1 MSAALLQDANKQHTI
16 ADDLESALHVLTW
29 TTLCYVPNKMT
40 SASLNE
46 HLQEVY
52 DQYSILTGTGGRAKG
67 DKLGSWN
74 YIPRVLKLRRP
85 SPLLDLLKT
94 MSGPFVAVYGDK
106 PDEVVERALQYTQM
120 QDQKTFLEKLHLM
133 HDDCL
138 ACSKSPEWFQK
149 TIETALN
156 KPLWPLDDGSLALPD
171 PVQPG
176 KRPHSP
182 SVPVSNEVKFPKH
195 HS

>member
-29 TTLCYVPNKMT
+29 TTLRYVPHKMT
-40 SASLNE
+40 SVSLNE

-52 DQYSILTGTGGRAKG
+52 DQYSTLTGTGGRAKG
-67 DKLGSWN
+67 DKLGSRN
-74 YIPRVLKLRRP
+74 YIPRVLELRRP

-94 MSGPFVAVYGDK
+94 MSDPFVAVYGDE
-106 PDEVVERALQYTQM
+106 PDEVMKRAPQNTPM
-120 QDQKTFLEKLHLM
+120 QDQKTFLENLHLM
-133 HDDCL
+133 HDDRL

-171 PVQPG
+171 QVLG
-176 KRPHSP
+176 KRPRSP
-182 SVPVSNEVKFPKH
+182 SVAASNEVKFANH

>member
-29 TTLCYVPNKMT
+29 TTLRYVPHKMPPLLLT
-40 SASLNE
+40 L
-46 HLQEVY
+46 HLRKVY
-52 DQYSILTGTGGRAKG
+52 DEFDTLIGTCGGTKGLSLAAQQYVPHALE
-67 DKLGSWN
+67 LEQ
-74 YIPRVLKLRRP
+74 P

-94 MSGPFVAVYGDK
+94 MSDPFVAVYGDK

-156 KPLWPLDDGSLALPD
+156 KPLWPLDDASLALPD
-171 PVQPG
+171 PVQPD
-176 KRPHSP
+176 KRPRSP
-182 SVPVSNEVKFPKH
+182 SVPASNEVKFPKH

>member
-1 MSAALLQDANKQHTI
+1 
-16 ADDLESALHVLTW
+16 
-29 TTLCYVPNKMT
+29 MT

-46 HLQEVY
+46 HLREVY

-67 DKLGSWN
+67 DKLGSQN
-74 YIPRVLKLRRP
+74 YIPRVLELRRP

-94 MSGPFVAVYGDK
+94 MSDPFVAVYGDESDDVMK
-106 PDEVVERALQYTQM
+106 RALQYTQM
-120 QDQKTFLEKLHLM
+120 QDQKTFPENLHLM
-133 HDDCL
+133 HDNRL

-156 KPLWPLDDGSLALPD
+156 KPLWPLDDASLALPD
-171 PVQPG
+171 PVQPD
-176 KRPHSP
+176 KRLRSP
-182 SVPVSNEVKFPKH
+182 SVPASNELKFPKH